1 MEQHIELDDT
11 YMNVIKFGSGK
22 KILTVIAGISLCGLE
37 GLGNQIENNFRFLT
51 SDFTVYI
58 FDRKKVLP
66 ENYTMTDMAEDIFLC
81 LNQLG
86 ISKTSL
92 YGISQGG
99 MISMLFAIHHPEL
112 VEKLVLCSTS
122 AKVENTNKAFSEWK
136 KASDSE
142 NITALN
148 QSFLDYV
155 YSDSYKEAI
164 KELIPQLLEQGTMED
179 LKRFLILLKS
189 MENFDITNL
198 LNSIKCPTLV
208 ICDMND
214 KIFNYKCSNEIAEKI
229 CFQLCKTF
237 LYNQYSHAVYDE
249 SPDIL
254 KKVAEFCK

>member
-99 MISMLFAIHHPEL
+99 MISMLLAIHHPEL

-148 QSFLDYV
+148 QLFLDYV

-164 KELIPQLLEQGTMED
+164 KEFIPQFLKQGTMED

-229 CFQLCKTF
+229 GFQLCKTF

-249 SPDIL
+249 SPDVL

>member
-51 SDFTVYI
+51 SDFTIYL

-99 MISMLFAIHHPEL
+99 MISMLLAIHHPEL

-164 KELIPQLLEQGTMED
+164 KEFIPQLLEQGTMED

-189 MENFDITNL
+189 MENFDIKNL

-229 CFQLCKTF
+229 GFQLCKTF

-249 SPDIL
+249 SPDVL

>member
-86 ISKTSL
+86 IHKTSL

-164 KELIPQLLEQGTMED
+164 KEYIPQLLEQGTMED

-229 CFQLCKTF
+229 GFQLCKTF

-249 SPDIL
+249 SPDVL

>member
-122 AKVENTNKAFSEWK
+122 AKIENTNKAFSEWK

-164 KELIPQLLEQGTMED
+164 KEFIPQFLKQGTMED

-229 CFQLCKTF
+229 GFQLCKTF

>member
-86 ISKTSL
+86 IHKTSL

-164 KELIPQLLEQGTMED
+164 KEYIPQLLEQGTMED

-229 CFQLCKTF
+229 GFQPCKTF

-249 SPDIL
+249 SPDVL

>member
-164 KELIPQLLEQGTMED
+164 KEYIPQFLKQGTMED

-229 CFQLCKTF
+229 GFQLCKTF

-249 SPDIL
+249 SPDVL

>member
-86 ISKTSL
+86 IHKTSL

-164 KELIPQLLEQGTMED
+164 KEFIPQLLEQGTMED

-229 CFQLCKTF
+229 GFQLCKTF

>member
-164 KELIPQLLEQGTMED
+164 KEFIPQLLEQGTMED

-189 MENFDITNL
+189 MENFDIKNL

-214 KIFNYKCSNEIAEKI
+214 KIFNYKCSNEISEKI
-229 CFQLCKTF
+229 GFQPSNTF
-237 LYNQYSHAVYDE
+237 IYNQYSHAVYDE

>member
-66 ENYTMTDMAEDIFLC
+66 ENYTMTDMAEDIFFC

-86 ISKTSL
+86 IYKTSL

-99 MISMLFAIHHPEL
+99 MISMLLAIHHPEL

-148 QSFLDYV
+148 QLFLDYV
-155 YSDSYKEAI
+155 YSDSYKDAI
-164 KELIPQLLEQGTMED
+164 KEYIPQLLEQGTMED

-229 CFQLCKTF
+229 GFQPCNTF
-237 LYNQYSHAVYDE
+237 IYNQYSHAVYDE

>member
-148 QSFLDYV
+148 QLFLDYV

-164 KELIPQLLEQGTMED
+164 KEYIPQLLEQGTMED

-229 CFQLCKTF
+229 GFQLCKTF

-249 SPDIL
+249 SPDVL

>member
-86 ISKTSL
+86 IHKTSL

-122 AKVENTNKAFSEWK
+122 AKVEACNKAFMDWKQASEAK
-136 KASDSE
+136 
-142 NITALN
+142 NIIALN
-148 QSFLDYV
+148 QLFLDYV

-164 KELIPQLLEQGTMED
+164 KEYIPQLLEQGTMED

-229 CFQLCKTF
+229 GFQLCKTF

-249 SPDIL
+249 SPDVL
-254 KKVAEFCK
+254 KKVSEFCK

>member
-148 QSFLDYV
+148 QLFLDYV

-164 KELIPQLLEQGTMED
+164 KEFIPQLLKQGTMED

-229 CFQLCKTF
+229 GFQLCKTF

-249 SPDIL
+249 SPDVL
-254 KKVAEFCK
+254 KKVAKFCK

>member
-164 KELIPQLLEQGTMED
+164 KEYIPQLLEQGTMED

-229 CFQLCKTF
+229 GFQPCKTF

-249 SPDIL
+249 SPDVL

>member
-164 KELIPQLLEQGTMED
+164 KEYIPQLLEQGTMED

-189 MENFDITNL
+189 MENFDIKNL

-229 CFQLCKTF
+229 GFQPCNTF
-237 LYNQYSHAVYDE
+237 IYNQYSHAVYDE

>member
-164 KELIPQLLEQGTMED
+164 KEYIPQLLEQGTMED

-189 MENFDITNL
+189 MENFDIKNL

-229 CFQLCKTF
+229 GFQLCKTF

-249 SPDIL
+249 SPDVL

>member
-86 ISKTSL
+86 IHKTSL

-122 AKVENTNKAFSEWK
+122 AKVEACNKAFMDWKQASEAK
-136 KASDSE
+136 
-142 NITALN
+142 NIIALN
-148 QSFLDYV
+148 QLFLDYV

-164 KELIPQLLEQGTMED
+164 KEYIPQFLKQGTVED
-179 LKRFLILLKS
+179 LRRFKVLLAS
-189 MENFDITNL
+189 MENFDITDL
-198 LNSIKCPTLV
+198 LHKINCPTLI
-208 ICDMND
+208 ICDKND
-214 KIFNYKCSNEIAEKI
+214 KIFNYESSNEISEKI
-229 CFQLCKTF
+229 GFQPCNTF
-237 LYNQYSHAVYDE
+237 IYNQYSHAVYDE

>member
-58 FDRKKVLP
+58 FDRKKILP

-86 ISKTSL
+86 IHKTSL

-148 QSFLDYV
+148 QLFLDYV

-164 KELIPQLLEQGTMED
+164 KEYIPQFLKQGTMED

-229 CFQLCKTF
+229 GFQLCKTF

-249 SPDIL
+249 SPDVL

>member
-1 MEQHIELDDT
+1 MEQHIKLDDT

-122 AKVENTNKAFSEWK
+122 AKVEACNKAFSEWK

-164 KELIPQLLEQGTMED
+164 KEFIPQLLEQGTMED

-229 CFQLCKTF
+229 GFQLCKTF

-249 SPDIL
+249 SPDVL

>member
-122 AKVENTNKAFSEWK
+122 AKIENTNKAFSEWK

-164 KELIPQLLEQGTMED
+164 KEFIPQLLEQGTMED

-229 CFQLCKTF
+229 GFQLCKTF

>member
-164 KELIPQLLEQGTMED
+164 KEFIPQLLEQGTMED

-229 CFQLCKTF
+229 GFQLCKTF

-249 SPDIL
+249 SPDVL

>member
-99 MISMLFAIHHPEL
+99 MISMLLAIHHPEL

-122 AKVENTNKAFSEWK
+122 AKVEACNKAFMDWK
-136 KASDSE
+136 QASKAK
-142 NITALN
+142 NVIALN
-148 QSFLDYV
+148 QLFL
-155 YSDSYKEAI
+155 K
-164 KELIPQLLEQGTMED
+164 QGTAED
-179 LKRFLILLKS
+179 LRRFKVLLAS
-189 MENFDITNL
+189 MENFDITDL
-198 LNSIKCPTLV
+198 LHKINCPTLI
-208 ICDMND
+208 ICDKND
-214 KIFNYKCSNEIAEKI
+214 KIFNYESSNEISEKI
-229 CFQLCKTF
+229 GFQPCNTF
-237 LYNQYSHAVYDE
+237 IYNQYSHAVYDE
-249 SPDIL
+249 SPDVL

>member
-58 FDRKKVLP
+58 FDRKKILP

-86 ISKTSL
+86 IHKTSL

-148 QSFLDYV
+148 QLFLDYV
-155 YSDSYKEAI
+155 YSDSYKKAI
-164 KELIPQLLEQGTMED
+164 KEFIPQFLKQGTMED

-229 CFQLCKTF
+229 GFQLCKTF

-249 SPDIL
+249 SPDVL

>member
-86 ISKTSL
+86 IHKTSL

-164 KELIPQLLEQGTMED
+164 KEFIPQLLEQGTMED

-229 CFQLCKTF
+229 GFQLCKTF

-249 SPDIL
+249 SPDVL

>member
-122 AKVENTNKAFSEWK
+122 AKIENTNKAFSEWK

-164 KELIPQLLEQGTMED
+164 KEYIPQLLEQGTMED

-229 CFQLCKTF
+229 GFQPCNTF
-237 LYNQYSHAVYDE
+237 IYNQYSHAVYDE

>member
-58 FDRKKVLP
+58 FDRKKILP

-86 ISKTSL
+86 IHKTSL

-148 QSFLDYV
+148 QLFLDYV
-155 YSDSYKEAI
+155 YSDSYKKAI
-164 KELIPQLLEQGTMED
+164 KEFIPQFLKQGTMED

-229 CFQLCKTF
+229 GFQLCKTF

>member
-86 ISKTSL
+86 IHKTSL

-164 KELIPQLLEQGTMED
+164 KEYIPQLLEQGTMED

-189 MENFDITNL
+189 MENFDIKNL

-229 CFQLCKTF
+229 GFQLCKTF

-249 SPDIL
+249 SPDVL

>member
-148 QSFLDYV
+148 QLFLDYV

-164 KELIPQLLEQGTMED
+164 KEFIPQLLKQGTMED

-229 CFQLCKTF
+229 GFQLCKTF

-249 SPDIL
+249 SPDVL

>member
-51 SDFTVYI
+51 SDFTIYL

-99 MISMLFAIHHPEL
+99 MISMLLAIHHPEL

-164 KELIPQLLEQGTMED
+164 KEFIPQLLEQGTMED

-229 CFQLCKTF
+229 GFQLCKTF

-249 SPDIL
+249 SPDVL

>member
-164 KELIPQLLEQGTMED
+164 KEFIPQLLEQGTMED

-229 CFQLCKTF
+229 GFQPCKTF

-249 SPDIL
+249 SPDVL

>member
-1 MEQHIELDDT
+1 
-11 YMNVIKFGSGK
+11 
-22 KILTVIAGISLCGLE
+22 
-37 GLGNQIENNFRFLT
+37 
-51 SDFTVYI
+51 
-58 FDRKKVLP
+58 
-66 ENYTMTDMAEDIFLC
+66 
-81 LNQLG
+81 
-86 ISKTSL
+86 
-92 YGISQGG
+92 
-99 MISMLFAIHHPEL
+99 MLFAIHHPEL

-122 AKVENTNKAFSEWK
+122 AKIENTNKAFSEWK

-164 KELIPQLLEQGTMED
+164 KEYIPQFLKQGTMED

-229 CFQLCKTF
+229 GFQLCKTF

-249 SPDIL
+249 SPDVL
-254 KKVAEFCK
+254 KKVAGFCK

>member
-148 QSFLDYV
+148 QLFLDYV

-164 KELIPQLLEQGTMED
+164 KEYIPQLLEQGTMED

-214 KIFNYKCSNEIAEKI
+214 KIFNYKCSNEIVEKI
-229 CFQLCKTF
+229 GFQLCKTF

-249 SPDIL
+249 SPDVL

>member
-86 ISKTSL
+86 IHKTSL

-164 KELIPQLLEQGTMED
+164 KEFIPQLLEQGTMED

-189 MENFDITNL
+189 MENFDIKNL

-229 CFQLCKTF
+229 GFQLCKTF

-249 SPDIL
+249 SPDVL

>member
-51 SDFTVYI
+51 SDFTIYL

-86 ISKTSL
+86 IHKTSL

-99 MISMLFAIHHPEL
+99 MISMLLAIHHPEL

-122 AKVENTNKAFSEWK
+122 AKIENTNKAFSEWK

-164 KELIPQLLEQGTMED
+164 KEYIPQFLKQGTMED

-229 CFQLCKTF
+229 GFQLCKTF

-249 SPDIL
+249 SPDVL